1 MSDSKPG
8 ANLPKARLSHLGLC
22 ATDLATMEAFYC
34 RFLGMTVTDRG
45 EAAGM
50 RIVFLSRDPNE
61 HHQLVLTS
69 GRPRG
74 LPQNQNNPMFG
85 PVVNQISFR
94 LDSLADLRK
103 LHAHIRDNYATEFL
117 VGNHGI
123 AWSVYFPD
131 PEGNIVELFVDSE
144 WYVEQPVLEPFDLS
158 ASDDAILAHTR
169 ALCQR
174 GPRFQSMDEWRRTIA
189 QQMR

>member
-1 MSDSKPG
+1 VSKSKS
-8 ANLPKARLSHLGLC
+8 AALPRARLSHLGLC
-22 ATDLATMEAFYC
+22 TSDLAKMEAFYT

-45 EAAGM
+45 QAAGM
-50 RIVFLSRDPNE
+50 DIVFLSRDPEE

-85 PVVNQISFR
+85 PVVNQVSFR
-94 LDSLADLRK
+94 VDSLGDLRA
-103 LHAHIRDNYATEFL
+103 LHAHIRDNYQTEFL
-117 VGNHGI
+117 IGNHGV

-131 PEGNIVELFVDSE
+131 PEGNIVELFVDSQ
-144 WYVEQPVLEPFDLS
+144 WYVEQPVLEPLDLS
-158 ASDDAILAHTR
+158 ASDEEILRQTQ

-174 GPRFQSMDEWRRTIA
+174 GSRYQPIEQWRRAMA
-189 QQMR
+189 QQMT